1 MCACDV
7 DWNVLRLR
15 TVLGEEKE
23 PRLFV
28 EKWAVFVVITVG
40 VNPLKK
46 LTQFSHFMDGSF
58 KI

>member
-23 PRLFV
+23 PRHFV
-28 EKWAVFVVITVG
+28 EKWSVFVVIAVG
-40 VNPLKK
+40 VNPFKK

-58 KI
+58 KT